1 MGRSTALAAAV
12 LAAVLICA
20 CGAPPPAS
28 PVTLAPATQAV
39 AAQDPSPTQPTG
51 SSSAASAEATLPL
64 APASAEA
71 PLASAPASA
80 ESTFP
85 TTATQPASPTA
96 QAPFSLACQAFA
108 DGEQIPDAQAYS
120 LPGQCDGPN
129 TSPPLSWAGAP
140 AGTHSFAVMM
150 VDPDGGDWV
159 HWVQFNIPADATS
172 LAAAADGPAVGIKGV
187 NDFGENGYGGP
198 CPPSGTHRYV
208 LTLYAL
214 DTTLSLAE
222 GASKAQV
229 DAAMAGHVLAQAQ
242 LTGLRSR

>member
-28 PVTLAPATQAV
+28 PVTLAPATEAV
-39 AAQDPSPTQPTG
+39 AAEGPAPTQPTG
-51 SSSAASAEATLPL
+51 PSSAASAEATLPL

-71 PLASAPASA
+71 TLASAPASA
-80 ESTFP
+80 ESTLP
-85 TTATQPASPTA
+85 TAASQPASPTA
-96 QAPFSLACQAFA
+96 LEAFSLTCQAFA
-108 DGEQIPDAQAYS
+108 DGGQIPDAQTYN
-120 LPGQCDGPN
+120 LPGQCAGPN

-140 AGTHSFAVMM
+140 AGTQSLAITM

-159 HWVQFNIPADATS
+159 HWVQFNIPASVTS
-172 LAAAADGPAVGIKGV
+172 LPAAANGPAIGIKGV

-198 CPPSGTHRYV
+198 CPPSGTHHYV

-214 DTTLSLAE
+214 DTTLSLSE

-242 LTGLRSR
+242 LTGLRNR

>member
-12 LAAVLICA
+12 LAAALICA
-20 CGAPPPAS
+20 CSAPPPAS
-28 PVTLAPATQAV
+28 DSLAPATEAV
-39 AAQDPSPTQPTG
+39 PAEDPAPTQPTG

-64 APASAEA
+64 AAASAEA
-71 PLASAPASA
+71 TLASAPASA
-80 ESTFP
+80 ESTLP
-85 TTATQPASPTA
+85 TTASQPASPA
-96 QAPFSLACQAFA
+96 AEPFSLTCQAFA
-108 DGEQIPDAQAYS
+108 DGEQIPDAQTYS
-120 LPGQCDGPN
+120 LPGQCAGPN
-129 TSPPLSWAGAP
+129 ISPPLSWAGAP
-140 AGTHSFAVMM
+140 GNTQSLAITM
-150 VDPDGGDWV
+150 VDPDGGGWV
-159 HWVQFNIPADATS
+159 HWVQFNIPANATS
-172 LAAAADGPAVGIKGV
+172 LPAAANGPAIGIKGV